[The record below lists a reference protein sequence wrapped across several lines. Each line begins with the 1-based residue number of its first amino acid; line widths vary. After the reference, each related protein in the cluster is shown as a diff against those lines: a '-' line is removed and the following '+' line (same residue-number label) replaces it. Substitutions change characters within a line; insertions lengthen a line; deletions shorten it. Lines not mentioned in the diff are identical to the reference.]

1 MTERSLNTKD
11 TLANNGSALFWPV
24 LLGSSAFGI
33 LSFLLPIYGRRLGAS
48 ALGIGGLYSIFALMT
63 VLIRPAVGWALDRF
77 GRRTFFVVALMCYA
91 VAMGLFCIADS
102 VAGLYLA
109 RLMQGVASALM
120 WISAYT
126 IATDLASPERR
137 GRAVGRV
144 DEASAR
150 GSLYG
155 ALAGFAL
162 LTWLPLSIGWR
173 VLFLAY
179 ALLAAFGAWLAWK
192 RVPETQPV
200 HPLQTGSRRT
210 ISGLLFRLMVIAFV
224 TGASMAMISPL
235 VLIFLQD
242 KFTAEVGMLALAFI
256 PAALVYS
263 FLPSRLGQLSDRFG
277 RTPLMT
283 AGLVVSGL
291 VSLLLPGLSHI
302 GWLIVMWALEALGL
316 TMATPTQEALVAD
329 LTGGTV
335 RGTGY
340 GLYTFATSLGA
351 TLGPLLGGWLYDAA
365 GPATPFYLNGVVSF
379 AGAVWV
385 LALLGKRP
393 LQPAGTTTQPTG
405 ELKQ

>member
-1 MTERSLNTKD
+1 MTERSQNTKGI
-11 TLANNGSALFWPV
+11 LAKDGSALFWPV

-48 ALGIGGLYSIFALMT
+48 ALEIGGLYSVFALMT
-63 VLIRPAVGWALDRF
+63 VLIRPVVGWALDRF
-77 GRRTFFVVALMCYA
+77 GRRTFFVAALVCYA
-91 VAMGLFCIADS
+91 VAMGLFSIADS

-126 IATDLASPERR
+126 IATDLASPEGR
-137 GRAVGRV
+137 GGAVGRV

-162 LTWLPLSIGWR
+162 LAWLPLSTGWR

-200 HPLQTGSRRT
+200 HSPQTEGRRA
-210 ISGLLFRLMVIAFV
+210 ISGLLFRLMVIVFV
-224 TGASMAMISPL
+224 TGASTAMVSPL

-277 RTPLMT
+277 RTPLMA
-283 AGLVVSGL
+283 AGLVGSGI

-316 TMATPTQEALVAD
+316 TMAAPAQEALVAD
-329 LTGGTV
+329 LTGSTV
-335 RGTGY
+335 RGVGY

-365 GPATPFYLNGVVSF
+365 GPATPFYLNGIVLF

-385 LALLGKRP
+385 LVLLGKGSLR
-393 LQPAGTTTQPTG
+393 AAKATVDSTG
-405 ELKQ
+405 E

>member
-1 MTERSLNTKD
+1 MKEYFNAEKIPAD
-11 TLANNGSALFWPV
+11 NGSTLHWPI
-24 LLGSSAFGI
+24 LLASLAFGI
-33 LSFLLPIYGRRLGAS
+33 LTFLLPIYGRRLGAS
-48 ALGIGGLYSIFALMT
+48 ALEIGGLYSIFALMT
-63 VLIRPAVGWALDRF
+63 VLIRPLTGWALDHF
-77 GRRTFFVVALMCYA
+77 GRKRFFVAALVCYA
-91 VAMGLFCIADS
+91 GAMGLFSIADN

-126 IATDLASPERR
+126 IATDLTSPEGR
-137 GRAVGRV
+137 GRAVGHV

-162 LTWLPLSIGWR
+162 LTWLPLSTGWQ

-192 RVPETQPV
+192 RVPETQTL
-200 HPLQTGSRRT
+200 HPPQMGSRRT
-210 ISGLLFRLMVIAFV
+210 ISGLLFRLMVIVFV
-224 TGASMAMISPL
+224 TGASTAMISPL

-277 RTPLMT
+277 RTPLMA
-283 AGLVVSGL
+283 AGLVGSGL

-316 TMATPTQEALVAD
+316 TMAAPAQEALVAD
-329 LTGGTV
+329 LTGSAV
-335 RGTGY
+335 RGVGY

-365 GPATPFYLNGVVSF
+365 GPATPFYLNGIVLF
-379 AGAVWV
+379 AGAIWI
-385 LALLGKRP
+385 LLLLGRGP
-393 LQPAGTTTQPTG
+393 LKTAKATVNSA
-405 ELKQ
+405 EE